1 MKSTGTS
8 EGNTP
13 LKWDLFVTPGIPMVS
28 NDLAPGEKRRMWSP
42 ISATLIYGKRDAVL
56 VDTFITVDQADVL
69 VEWVKGSGKNLTTI
83 YITHGHGSAEGGIR
97 THTQAQFPKTLSE
110 FKRWIGHKHSKP
122 RV

>member
-13 LKWDLFVTPGIPMVS
+13 LEWDLFVTPGIPMVS

-42 ISATLIYGKRDAVL
+42 ISATLIYGQRDAVL

-69 VEWVKGSGKNLTTI
+69 VDWVKGSGKNLTTI
-83 YITHGHGSAEGGIR
+83 YITHGHGDHFFALEPSKIV
-97 THTQAQFPKTLSE
+97 FPTRERSRRRALWST
-110 FKRWIGHKHSKP
+110 
-122 RV
+122 